1 MHFASFTCVPEGPTR
16 RVSHV
21 AGVLRACALENY
33 DPSAGSPTETLL
45 RLVLPLNG
53 RVRECS
59 LCVHQNE
66 PAPTSLL
73 PPHQAIRSVV
83 TTGGV
88 YKGQGRIQREL
99 MTHDYKAFHVHEHSS
114 SARFPARRSL
124 NGLPRPLGIG
134 RRDLLAASV

>member
-53 RVRECS
+53 RVRGCS
-59 LCVHQNE
+59 VRSE
-66 PAPTSLL
+66 ARGPAASIL
-73 PPHQAIRSVV
+73 PSHQAIRSVV